1 VLWIAVDGMN
11 NGLGC
16 HGQAM
21 TPLLAVV
28 PAAKAL
34 AGGAADKLVK
44 SLLAGLAITLLEA
57 TAVLAADKPNV
68 TQLMAL
74 AASGDTGAE
83 VPTSRRPGHVGL
95 SSSPTAW
102 FSRVWRS
109 EDGLTGNTVVGIG
122 QTPDGFLW
130 VATESGLVRFDGVR
144 FHEIA
149 SLRDPALAFLAD
161 RRDRL
166 WLAKAT
172 TSGGGEVVCWD
183 TDRRR
188 VFGSNDGLPNR
199 GADALVEDSEGTVWI
214 GAGSSVCGI
223 KDGRCTAFSTEQGV
237 PSGRGKIHLAFD
249 GQGQLWFARRN
260 QIGIYRDGRFRTLL
274 TLNEPCGALH
284 GARSGGVWI
293 GAGRRL
299 LKYRGEGEPQA
310 LDALATSRVNV
321 EVTALYEDRGG
332 RLWVGTKGA
341 GLLLYKG
348 TGFDEVALAN
358 REILCL
364 AEDREGSLW
373 VGTRGGGLVR
383 VRPRAFEFQA
393 LSSDGSADG
402 VRSLCQDTDGPL
414 WAVTQSG
421 RLARKE
427 GPLWRVLSA
436 ADGWSEAPA
445 TCVTAAPEG
454 GVWVGTQSD
463 GLRWWHEGKVR
474 ALDMQDGL
482 ASKSL
487 TALLT
492 TPSGD
497 VWLGTVTSNAVQRLR
512 DGQLQTLMLP
522 QGYGHFGS
530 LAVDAAGEV
539 WAATTGGLL
548 TRVSHE
554 TLMDQTANTLRTHH
568 PIASLCA
575 TPDGSLWIGYR
586 GLGVGRLLR
595 GRFIRFGTEQGLWD
609 EYILHIVADGA
620 GRLWFAANR
629 GLFSVA
635 EQEFEAVAQ
644 GRQTRVRSVIY
655 SQDEGVPAF
664 QAGSGFWP
672 GAVRSAD
679 GRLWIPTVSGL
690 LVVDPS
696 WLTENREPPPAVIE
710 RAVVDG
716 QVVAAYGSS
725 QEPAAPETAVP
736 LDLRRPERRLR
747 LPPGPRQV
755 ELEYA
760 GLSFV
765 SPRNVTFKYR
775 LQGLNSGWVEAGS
788 RSVAYY
794 NYLSPGNYRFEVM
807 ACNND
812 GVWSREVAGLAFT
825 VLPHVWETAWFRL
838 VGLATGTA
846 GLVGTGWAI
855 ARRRARRR
863 LARLEQAAA
872 IERERARIA
881 RDMHDEFG
889 SRLTTIANLGELA
902 QNPSASPTD
911 VKSQLGSI
919 TSQVR
924 QLINTV
930 DEVVWTVSPENDS
943 LPSVAAFLSD
953 YTERFVGA
961 SGIRHRLELDPD
973 YPPMPVTA
981 ETRHN
986 LLLAVKEALNN
997 AVRHAAAETIRLKF
1011 HVHNGWLEVVISDD
1025 GRGFEVGQARA
1036 AGHGLGNLAER
1047 MKQIQGQAEIR
1058 SVSGQGTIVT
1068 LSVPLAGSAR
1078 ET

>member
-1 VLWIAVDGMN
+1 MAIVAS
-11 NGLGC
+11 
-16 HGQAM
+16 
-21 TPLLAVV
+21 
-28 PAAKAL
+28 
-34 AGGAADKLVK
+34 ADT
-44 SLLAGLAITLLEA
+44 S
-57 TAVLAADKPNV
+57 
-68 TQLMAL
+68 
-74 AASGDTGAE
+74 AE
-83 VPTSRRPGHVGL
+83 VPTSRLPTHMGL
-95 SSSPTAW
+95 SSSPAAW
-102 FSRVWRS
+102 FSRAWGA
-109 EDGLTGNTVVGIG
+109 EDGLVGNTVVGIG
-122 QTPDGFLW
+122 QTPDGYLW
-130 VATESGLVRFDGVR
+130 VATESGLVRFDGVQ

-161 RRDRL
+161 RSARL

-172 TSGGGEVVCWD
+172 PSGGGEVVCWD
-183 TDRRR
+183 KSSRR
-188 VFGSNDGLPNR
+188 VFGSNDGLPDR
-199 GADALVEDSEGTVWI
+199 GADALVEDSEGALWI
-214 GAGSSVCGI
+214 GARDRVCRI
-223 KDGRCTAFSTEQGV
+223 KDGRCTALSTADDV
-237 PSGRGKIHLAFD
+237 PSGSGKTRLACD
-249 GQGQLWFARRN
+249 GRGQLWFARRH
-260 QIGIYRDGRFRTLL
+260 QIGVYHEGSFRTLL
-274 TLNEPCGALH
+274 TLNAPSGALH

-299 LKYRGEGEPQA
+299 LKYSGEGEPQD
-310 LDALATSRVNV
+310 LGELAASRVNV
-321 EVTALYEDRGG
+321 EVTALYEDRRG

-341 GLLLYKG
+341 GLLLYNG
-348 TGFDEVALAN
+348 AAFDEVALEN

-393 LSSDGSADG
+393 LGSAGSAEG
-402 VRSLCQDTDGPL
+402 VRSLCPDTGGTV

-436 ADGWSEAPA
+436 ADGWSELAA
-445 TCVTAAPEG
+445 SCVTAAPEG
-454 GVWVGTQSD
+454 GVWVGTQSN
-463 GLRWWHEGKVR
+463 GLCCWHEGKVR
-474 ALDMQDGL
+474 ALNVQDGL

-492 TPSGD
+492 TPTGD

-512 DGQLQTLMLP
+512 DGHFQTFMLP

-530 LAVDAAGEV
+530 LAVDASGGV
-539 WAATTGGLL
+539 WAATVGGLL
-548 TRVSHE
+548 ARVNRE
-554 TLMDQTANTLRTHH
+554 ALVDQTANTLRINH
-568 PIASLCA
+568 PIASLCT

-586 GLGVGRLLR
+586 GLGVGRFR
-595 GRFIRFGTEQGLWD
+595 SGRFTRFGTEQGLWD
-609 EYILHIVADGA
+609 EYILHIVADGT

-629 GLFSVA
+629 GLFSVT
-635 EQEFEAVAQ
+635 EQEFAAVAE
-644 GRQTRVRSVIY
+644 GRQTRVRSVVY

-679 GRLWIPTVSGL
+679 GRLWIPTFSGL

-696 WLTENREPPPAVIE
+696 CLMGNREPPPVAIE

-716 QVVAAYGSS
+716 QVMAAYGSS
-725 QEPAAPETAVP
+725 QEPAVPETAVP
-736 LDLRRPERRLR
+736 LDLRRPEGRLR
-747 LPPGPRQV
+747 LAPGPRQV
-755 ELEYA
+755 ELEYT

-765 SPRNVTFKYR
+765 SPRDLAFKYR
-775 LQGLNSGWVEAGS
+775 LQGFDQDWVEAGS
-788 RSVAYY
+788 RRVAYY
-794 NYLSPGNYRFEVM
+794 SHLPPGDYRFEVI

-812 GVWSREVAGLAFT
+812 GVWSQEAAALAFT
-825 VLPHVWETAWFRL
+825 VLPNIWETAWFRL
-838 VGLATGTA
+838 ACFATGTA
-846 GLVGTGWAI
+846 GLVGTGWGI

-889 SRLTTIANLGELA
+889 SRLTAIANLGELA

-911 VKSQLGSI
+911 TKSQLGSI
-919 TSQVR
+919 TGQVR
-924 QLINTV
+924 ELINTV

-961 SGIRHRLELDPD
+961 IGIRHRLELDAD
-973 YPPMPVTA
+973 YPPLPVTA
-981 ETRHN
+981 ETRHH

-997 AVRHAAAETIRLKF
+997 AVRHAAAETIHLKL
-1011 HVHNGWLEVVISDD
+1011 HVQDGCLEVVISDD
-1025 GRGFEVGQARA
+1025 GHGFEVGQARA

-1058 SVSGQGTIVT
+1058 SVPGQGTVVT
-1068 LSVPLAGSAR
+1068 LSVPMSSGVR
-1078 ET
+1078 KT